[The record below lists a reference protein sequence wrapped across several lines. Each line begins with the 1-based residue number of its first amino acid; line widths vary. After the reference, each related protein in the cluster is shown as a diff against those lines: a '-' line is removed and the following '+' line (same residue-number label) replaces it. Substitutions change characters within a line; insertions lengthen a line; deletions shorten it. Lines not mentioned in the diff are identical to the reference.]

1 MYSLFFGLLILS
13 HQASKAIQTKTLH
26 NLKFQKF
33 YYLSQFEYHYL
44 IFLELLHSIRDT
56 QKPQYMLIFSS
67 LLISANI
74 KYNISQLSIRISK
87 LSLSIKLK

>member
-44 IFLELLHSIRDT
+44 IF
-56 QKPQYMLIFSS
+56 
-67 LLISANI
+67 
-74 KYNISQLSIRISK
+74 
-87 LSLSIKLK
+87 